1 MLEVKSNTTTSYL
14 AFGVYPHGDNLF
26 SACITKLKNGKV
38 SEWRHGT
45 GTTLGHAIA
54 MAENLMSA
62 YALYQHEVSA
72 EAFYNDAVI
81 L

>member
-1 MLEVKSNTTTSYL
+1 MQTETKSSTAYL
-14 AFGVYPHGDNLF
+14 TFGVYPHGDNLF
-26 SACITKLKNGKV
+26 SACVTKIKDRKV
-38 SEWRHGT
+38 SEWKHGN

-54 MAENLMSA
+54 IAEGLMSA

-81 L
+81 V